1 VDKLSNSVTEHKEKQ
16 PGVMVETKDNDRI
29 QREMSDILDSYFVVT
44 ENTTKKEENSKK
56 ENERLKSQLN
66 KLKKQVQALEQVLFD
81 FHLIFIVYCITKKI
95 FNPSIEISRK
105 FVIKK

>member
-44 ENTTKKEENSKK
+44 ENTKKEENSKK

-66 KLKKQVQALEQVLFD
+66 KLKKQVQALEEVLFD
-81 FHLIFIVYCITKKI
+81 FHFIFIVYCITKNI